1 MIKPLLPFMAL
12 RQLQAFPAP
21 QALHFLVIDFPA
33 LNAKK
38 YSNLAVAVAAIVF
51 GQSDQSQP
59 KAVIILPSGFVCL
72 G

>member
-1 MIKPLLPFMAL
+1 MIKPLLLFMAL
-12 RQLQAFPAP
+12 RQLQAFLAP

-33 LNAKK
+33 LNAEKC
-38 YSNLAVAVAAIVF
+38 SNLAVTVAAIVF

-59 KAVIILPSGFVCL
+59 KAIIILPGGFIGL